1 MKYNREDYII
11 ALTVNFL
18 NQLSM
23 KPPLPI
29 YYRNEEKGSA
39 STSKAALVLNN
50 TVMLMEVTEDN
61 GKVEPLIN
69 IIFPNKEAVTLNL
82 YEQGEVSVS
91 YDEQESRRFYP
102 RPGVIHTIE
111 LLLEMVNQ

>member
-29 YYRNEEKGSA
+29 DYYAHEDEYGTVHRA
-39 STSKAALVLNN
+39 SFVLED
-50 TVMLMEVTEDN
+50 TVMLV
-61 GKVEPLIN
+61 KVDEEGEKVDSLIN
-69 IIFPNKEAVTLNL
+69 IIFPNKESVTLNL

-102 RPGVIHTIE
+102 RPGVLHTIE